1 MPISSLDAVE
11 QILKKAGEPLHYE
24 EITRRALEKGL
35 WATRGKTPA
44 ATINARLCD
53 DLNRWR
59 ESSRFVRCG
68 PGVFGLQGAG
78 HSSVS
83 SRASGSAPTSSDSI
97 QPRRRGLTSL
107 EKEIEKVRN
116 DYSENQ
122 NESDVRRFAVEPILK
137 RLGWDS
143 PKVMKTELPVGPDA
157 GRKKEMVDIALRCR
171 GRNQVMV
178 EVKFGPLSRSHREQ
192 LRKYCRLEEV
202 SLGVLTNGQIWELYY
217 GMNTG
222 MKDNRAEVID
232 ISQADLH
239 TVGRR
244 MERFLSKG
252 NIESGEARKVFRA
265 AREQRVKAPQWDKV
279 LQGRW
284 GEVLRTFESQL
295 EDALEKSVK
304 SAEKT
309 IPRSAVQEFV
319 QKKIGTGKAQQKGA
333 SPKQRAI
340 PNYSSKKREISDTM
354 KNLLR
359 LLENE
364 PSATLERIAEVLG
377 MSSRGG
383 AYSVC
388 KSAEARG
395 YIVKDREGRARMYT
409 VTRKAKEMMAAT
421 GAEKA
426 RGGR

>member
-1 MPISSLDAVE
+1 MPMNSLDAAE
-11 QILKKAGEPLHYE
+11 RILKEAGESLHYE

-59 ESSRFVRCG
+59 ENSRFVRCG

-78 HSSVS
+78 HSSVTS
-83 SRASGSAPTSSDSI
+83 PASRSVPTSSDSI
-97 QPRRRGLTSL
+97 QLGRKGLTSL
-107 EKEIEKVRN
+107 EKEIEKERN

-157 GRKKEMVDIALRCR
+157 GRKKEMVDIALRCK
-171 GRNQVMV
+171 GKNQVMV

-232 ISQADLH
+232 ISRADLH
-239 TVGRR
+239 AVGRR
-244 MERFLSKG
+244 MEKFLSKG
-252 NIESGEARKVFRA
+252 NTESGEAKKVFRA
-265 AREQRVKAPQWDKV
+265 AREQRVKAPQWDKA

-295 EDALEKSVK
+295 ADALEKSVK

-309 IPRSAVQEFV
+309 IPSSAVQEFV
-319 QKKIGTGKAQQKGA
+319 QKQIGTGRSATEDRT
-333 SPKQRAI
+333 SKQRTI
-340 PNYSSKKREISDTM
+340 PNYSSKKGEIPDTM
-354 KNLLR
+354 KNLLK

-377 MSSRGG
+377 ISSRGG

-388 KSAEARG
+388 KNAETKG
-395 YIVKDREGRARMYT
+395 YIVKDRKGRARTYR
-409 VTRKAKEMMAAT
+409 VTREAKEMMAVAGAT
-421 GAEKA
+421 QA
-426 RGGR
+426 GGIR